1 MRRATLRNL
10 AAGGIGAAALVL
22 LGAVPGWAV
31 HPNVP
36 LKGYDGAT
44 IDPATSAAPYS
55 PKNTCGICHDYATIT
70 QGYHFQQGFDQGISD
85 TFSEEKPWQLSPGMV
100 GKW

>member
-1 MRRATLRNL
+1 MRRSPLRTL
-10 AAGGIGAAALVL
+10 AVGAIGSAALAL
-22 LGAVPGWAV
+22 LSAAPGCA
-31 HPNVP
+31 HSDVP

-44 IDPATSAAPYS
+44 LDPASSAAPYS
-55 PKNTCGICHDYATIT
+55 PKNTCGGCHSYETIT
-70 QGYHFQQGFDQGISD
+70 RGYHFQQGFDEGISD